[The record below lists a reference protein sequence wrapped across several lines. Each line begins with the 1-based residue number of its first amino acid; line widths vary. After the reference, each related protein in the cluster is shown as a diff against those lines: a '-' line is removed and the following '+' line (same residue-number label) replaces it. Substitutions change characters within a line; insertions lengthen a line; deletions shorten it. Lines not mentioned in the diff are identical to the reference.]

1 MANYNNDYEKLL
13 ASIEGSGQNWS
24 QYDLDL
30 AQKNPDAG
38 WSIYESKNDWLD
50 AQAKGDKTAMDAA
63 NKAAN
68 DVRSY
73 YGNYNGGADGSGYTL
88 LPTYDDVPEYVQYE
102 SQYADQIQD
111 LYNSIQNRDPF
122 SYSPDSDVSYQAYAE
137 KYRNA
142 GQKARDDTL
151 GTAAAMTGGI
161 PSTYAISAAQQAQ
174 NNYNA
179 VLSDV
184 LPQLE
189 QLAYSKYVDQG
200 NAMRSD
206 LQTLMQMDDRAYQQH
221 LDSYNN
227 ALNEWQLNYGVDRDR
242 VGDIQY
248 ADETAYNRNQY
259 ERELALEQAMTML
272 NLGLMPSEELLS
284 ASKMNGNDVQAI
296 YEAIRAQLAEDT
308 SGKGSG
314 SGGSGSS
321 GNTGG
326 MTYNERLGA
335 LYRAAKATNNP
346 ANYIAT
352 HFKEYGFDKSTGL
365 VDGYKSWAAN
375 NQQPAAS
382 KIKGAASNIV
392 AEHDANE
399 IQYSANYN
407 STLSDI
413 GGMFDSGASVA
424 SVSEALD
431 KAVKSG
437 DIRAWEAEE
446 ILKDLGLY

>member
-179 VLSDV
+179 ALSDV

-206 LQTLMQMDDRAYQQH
+206 LQTLMQMDNLAYQQH

-284 ASKMNGNDVQAI
+284 TSKMNGNDVQAI

-314 SGGSGSS
+314 GSDSVKS
-321 GNTGG
+321 KPVLTWPQTLAQIEAGNLTTTVLAAYEYYMGEEYKKPSAK
-326 MTYNERLGA
+326 TAGA
-335 LYRAAKATNNP
+335 LSAGKGPVNLDLGSINNASINDAVGNAAIAKAMDMLESGEIDEET
-346 ANYIAT
+346 ARKYIN
-352 HFKEYGFDKSTGL
+352 KVYGG
-365 VDGYKSWAAN
+365 
-375 NQQPAAS
+375 
-382 KIKGAASNIV
+382 
-392 AEHDANE
+392 
-399 IQYSANYN
+399 
-407 STLSDI
+407 
-413 GGMFDSGASVA
+413 
-424 SVSEALD
+424 
-431 KAVKSG
+431 
-437 DIRAWEAEE
+437 
-446 ILKDLGLY
+446 

>member
-13 ASIEGSGQNWS
+13 ASIESSGQNWS

-68 DVRSY
+68 DVRQY
-73 YGNYNGGADGSGYTL
+73 YGNYSGGADGSGFTL

-179 VLSDV
+179 ALSDV

-227 ALNEWQLNYGVDRDR
+227 ALNNWQLNYGVDRDR
-242 VGDIQY
+242 VSDMQY

-272 NLGLMPSEELLS
+272 KLGVMPSEELLT
-284 ASKMNGNDVQAI
+284 ASKMNAGDVQGI

-308 SGKGSG
+308 KGKSG
-314 SGGSGSS
+314 GGSGSS
-321 GNTGG
+321 SSKSKPVLTWPQTLAQIEAGNLTP
-326 MTYNERLGA
+326 TVL
-335 LYRAAKATNNP
+335 AA
-346 ANYIAT
+346 Y
-352 HFKEYGFDKSTGL
+352 EYYMGEEYKTTKKSNI
-365 VDGYKSWAAN
+365 KNAAR
-375 NQQPAAS
+375 
-382 KIKGAASNIV
+382 NIV

-399 IQYSANYN
+399 IQYSSGYN
-407 STLSDI
+407 STWKTVENMYDNGS
-413 GGMFDSGASVA
+413 SVA
-424 SVSEALD
+424 SIADALE
-431 KAVKSG
+431 KAISG
-437 DIRAWEAEE
+437 GKIRQWEAEE
-446 ILKDLGLY
+446 MLKSLGLI